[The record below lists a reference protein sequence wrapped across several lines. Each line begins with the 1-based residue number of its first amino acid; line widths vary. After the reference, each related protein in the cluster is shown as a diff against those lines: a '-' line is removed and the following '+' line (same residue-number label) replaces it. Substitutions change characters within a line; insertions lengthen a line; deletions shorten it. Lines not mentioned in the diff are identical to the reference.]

1 MLLFAKAVV
10 TKQVGL
16 LGNRRV
22 PVYFDAQFVSFLEKH
37 SWQFLAR
44 IT

>member
-1 MLLFAKAVV
+1 MLLFAKAVL

-22 PVYFDAQFVSFLEKH
+22 PVYFDAQFEPVLEKH
-37 SWQFLAR
+37 S
-44 IT
+44 